1 MNNLKNELIE
11 NYKKE
16 LKEKKMMKEII
27 NKKEEDSL
35 KYITQKLHET
45 LLKELNENFS
55 NNNEK
60 KEEKK
65 NEFDDINCDDM
76 GFAY

>member
-1 MNNLKNELIE
+1 MTKLKNELIE

-16 LKEKKMMKEII
+16 LKDNEMMKEII
-27 NKKEEDSL
+27 NKKAEDSL
-35 KYITQKLHET
+35 KFITHKLHET
-45 LLKELNENFS
+45 LLKELNENFC

-60 KEEKK
+60 KEEVKK
-65 NEFDDINCDDM
+65 EFDDINCDDM